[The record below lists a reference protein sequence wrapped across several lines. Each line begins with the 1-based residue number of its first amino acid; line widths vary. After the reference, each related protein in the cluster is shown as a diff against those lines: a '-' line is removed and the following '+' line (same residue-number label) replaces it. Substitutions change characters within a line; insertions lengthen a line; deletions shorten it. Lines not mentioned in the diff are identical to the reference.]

1 MNAILAR
8 YAGIPAPRW
17 RRISRGDGRGVWMY
31 PDELED
37 TYTELVGPSRVIK
50 AGVDLTELP
59 TVAEWAAQYMTP
71 NPADERERIEW
82 EWARRR
88 EDWWLAVRALP
99 GGSDPLWRWS
109 THGEDAPDDVARDLD
124 VRIGDDSRPDRG
136 YWFPR
141 LRLRLTYGT
150 SSLLKYA
157 ESMGLPYPTR

>member
-1 MNAILAR
+1 MNKILAR
-8 YAGIPAPRW
+8 YAGIPAARW
-17 RRISRGDGRGVWMY
+17 HRISRGDGRGVWMY

-37 TYTELVGPSRVIK
+37 VYTELVGPSRVIK
-50 AGVDLTELP
+50 PGADLSTLP
-59 TVAEWAAQYMTP
+59 TVAEWAAQFMAP
-71 NPADERERIEW
+71 SPAEERERIER
-82 EWARRR
+82 EWVRRR

-99 GGSDPLWRWS
+99 GGNDPLWRYS
-109 THGEDAPDDVARDLD
+109 SHGDDAPDDVARDLD
-124 VRIGDDSRPDRG
+124 YRLGDDSRPDRG